1 MGVGRSKLSSE
12 NYLFVLAAEFV
23 AAELS
28 AGGEDI
34 SSCELHPT
42 SRTET
47 AAIKNINF
55 FIVFLT
61 SRSRCLSEATSGATL
76 GRKATELQSFIHLK
90 GL

>member
-1 MGVGRSKLSSE
+1 MGVGRSKLSGE
-12 NYLFVLAAEFV
+12 DYLFVLAAEFV
-23 AAELS
+23 AALS
-28 AGGEDI
+28 GAEDI

-42 SRTET
+42 SRAET

-76 GRKATELQSFIHLK
+76 GKKAIELQSFIRLK

>member
-1 MGVGRSKLSSE
+1 MGVGRSKLSGE

-23 AAELS
+23 AEVS
-28 AGGEDI
+28 GGEDI

-42 SRTET
+42 SKTET
-47 AAIKNINF
+47 AAIKNINI

-61 SRSRCLSEATSGATL
+61 SRSFCLSKAASRATL
-76 GRKATELQSFIHLK
+76 GRKAPELQSFNSLK